1 MNYYFNNNEKL
12 MTIYKFLQHKEK
24 EFMRRIKR
32 YFIFYHLL
40 KKIQKIIILII
51 NNKLKINNFKSSLKN
66 NFGNAM
72 IVFMTNIIIY
82 LISNFTIHKN
92 KDFP

>member
-1 MNYYFNNNEKL
+1 MNYYFNNNKKL

-32 YFIFYHLL
+32 YFIIYHLL
-40 KKIQKIIILII
+40 KKDTNNNKTKI
-51 NNKLKINNFKSSLKN
+51 NNKLKINNFKSSLKI

-72 IVFMTNIIIY
+72 IVFKANIIIY
-82 LISNFTIHKN
+82 LISNIIIHKI